1 MEQRIALVS
10 GANRG
15 IGKEITRQLADQD
28 WLVFATGRQAS
39 PIQAVAKELGPNVI
53 PMVCDIC
60 RLDQCAMAAA
70 LVESRYGRLDVLIN
84 NAGIIG
90 NRPAAAFDLEQ
101 VHEVMDTN
109 LYGTI
114 HLTRAMWPLLL
125 KSADARVINISSGMG
140 SLGDQSKGD
149 YAAYR
154 MSKWALNGWTLLLA
168 GDAPEAVSV
177 NAMCPGWVKTDMGGL
192 GAERPVEKGAETAV
206 WLATEKDIPSGKFW
220 RDKAVIPW

>member
-15 IGKEITRQLADQD
+15 IGKEITRQLARRSGWSLLLAVSREPFRRSQMNWDKMLYL
-28 WLVFATGRQAS
+28 WWVIFAGQT
-39 PIQAVAKELGPNVI
+39 NVLWQT
-53 PMVCDIC
+53 M
-60 RLDQCAMAAA
+60 
-70 LVESRYGRLDVLIN
+70 VESRYGRLDVLIN

-125 KSADARVINISSGMG
+125 KSADARVINMSSGMG
-140 SLGDQSKGD
+140 SLADQSKGD